1 MRILL
6 YQVGQLLTSLL
17 TSHEMRTSLLT
28 SQNEKFIFLF
38 LRENKLIIWMPSMCN
53 IFPVKHLQTF
63 VSIESIKEVF
73 EVDVYNTLYY
83 MKHMLYETSGKN
95 TCIAALR
102 IIFSHLSLLENFEE
116 KHV

>member
-53 IFPVKHLQTF
+53 TFPVKHLQTF

-83 MKHMLYETSGKN
+83 MKHKLYETSGKN